1 MTPAHSLSS
10 ALQSIL
16 SAYQDG
22 DLDRPAA
29 ETILRRLMDDDR
41 AHGEA
46 DRGTSPSRLAERVWS
61 VLSERRE
68 LPPPTDE
75 ALDTLYADLGVSS
88 GDLVYLVERLETDL
102 GTALPPTV
110 LFDHPTPRRTAAF
123 LATRAAPP
131 SGNPPHRRRAR
142 PRSGPPEAKNEATSP
157 SSAWRDGSPARTP
170 SMRSGRPCSRAPTSS
185 RPCRPSAGT
194 TRDCSSGQRLR
205 ARS

>member
-131 SGNPPHRRRAR
+131 SGRRSSGQAHR
-142 PRSGPPEAKNEATSP
+142 ESP
-157 SSAWRDGSPARTP
+157 SSAP
-170 SMRSGRPCSRAPTSS
+170 
-185 RPCRPSAGT
+185 RPSAVRT
-194 TRDCSSGQRLR
+194 P
-205 ARS
+205 